1 MRELVMSVLNISGQ
15 AAIIFVVLLVMR
27 GIFALA
33 RVPKKYAYGL
43 WAILFVRLLLPVQ
56 LEARWG
62 LMPQESGLVRAVE
75 NMVDANGQRG
85 QDALENMAGDV
96 QFVERQD
103 ISADEQ
109 SMFGGGQAAQL
120 APLRNVTPQAQEF
133 PSESNGAMVKS
144 ESDMVSAGLK
154 GKNTKSL
161 DWMATGRTGTAGQ
174 RDLQPM
180 WDIGSWQLSI
190 WAVIVGI
197 WIIGSVLF
205 MGYGVFSYFNLKRK
219 LCCSLRLEG
228 WGEGI
233 YLADGIETPFAL
245 GFIAPRIYLPSN
257 MAGKNYPYVIAH
269 ERVHVRRR
277 DYLFK
282 LGAYLLTCLYWF
294 HPLVWAGFI
303 LMGRDMEMSCDEAV
317 LRRMNGD
324 CREAYADSLLQLT
337 CGRHYPAAPL
347 AFGEGDTKGRI
358 KHIMG
363 YRKAAAAIAIVAV
376 ALTGILAAV
385 LLTSPQETEAED
397 GHFPQMSSLPEE
409 DGQLP
414 QDSASL
420 EPTGD
425 KISGRDTETADN
437 GNQFLFQVAY
447 RDVISCPRP
456 VMTGNTFLG
465 ADGVILDYVDEDKVI
480 FHGCFGLYVYSASEG
495 KTIGAV
501 DLRALGCGYTQG
513 DNACQVLVN
522 RDGSQVYFYPLGGI
536 DAMGG
541 DQEHTGLRHRI
552 TSNGEPVT
560 SIMDL
565 DQGESEHAIYS
576 YVYDVRKDKL
586 RIVSWNL
593 GQSGDSYE
601 EIDFSQLMGEELSE
615 CREVPVAERE
625 PWVWEHE
632 FCSCYGM
639 VFEKDGEQIFGYLKS
654 ASETLEDL
662 VYMQR
667 PLYVYGENELSSI
680 SPEDDE
686 EPGAVEDRGDWRKA
700 VQLFGA
706 NGQRGST
713 AFYDR
718 REALLRITID
728 GTVYDLD
735 QVMTEYRVGDEII
748 ESPQGNH
755 LINAIVGLQSVDG
768 FWVVE
773 GHINPSRG
781 TYSFYDPVTGDWI
794 CHIVGSC
801 LTWSRGSRN
810 ERLPLWEG
818 NRESLLSTVI
828 YALDNTIYS
837 LQDGKLAFLSLEES
851 GQDEAN
857 LLSEEAYGLHQ
868 DRDGV
873 TVEIR
878 SVQTEEICG
887 LYREEDEITVEI
899 RSTQTNERRTVQFP
913 YMRAGS
919 AKGIIKL
926 E

>member
-1 MRELVMSVLNISGQ
+1 MRELGMSVLNISGQ
-15 AAIIFVVLLVMR
+15 AAIIFVVLLAVR
-27 GIFALA
+27 GIFAVA

-43 WAILFVRLLLPVQ
+43 WAILFIRLLLPVQ

-62 LMPQESGLVRAVE
+62 LMPQESGLARAVE
-75 NMVDANGQRG
+75 NMIDANGHSG
-85 QDALENMAGDV
+85 QGTLDNMAGAAK
-96 QFVERQD
+96 FAESQD
-103 ISADEQ
+103 ISADWQ
-109 SMFGGGQAAQL
+109 SMFQEGLDAQSAQL
-120 APLRNVTPQAQEF
+120 INGAQQAQDS
-133 PSESNGAMVKS
+133 PSGS
-144 ESDMVSAGLK
+144 EEDTMSASHEEKNIDNLGRMASDRI
-154 GKNTKSL
+154 
-161 DWMATGRTGTAGQ
+161 DTAGQ
-174 RDLQPM
+174 GQPRSFVSRQFPV
-180 WDIGSWQLSI
+180 WT
-190 WAVIVGI
+190 AIVGI
-197 WIIGSVLF
+197 WITGSVLF

-233 YLADGIETPFAL
+233 YLADGIETPFAM
-245 GFIAPRIYLPSN
+245 GFISPRIYLPSN
-257 MAGKNYPYVIAH
+257 MEDKDYPYVLAH
-269 ERVHVRRR
+269 ERIHIRRR

-347 AFGEGDTKGRI
+347 AFGEGDTRGRI

-385 LLTSPQETEAED
+385 LLTSPQETE
-397 GHFPQMSSLPEE
+397 EE

-447 RDVISCPRP
+447 RVISCPKP

-465 ADGVILDYVDEDKVI
+465 VDGAILDYADEDKVI

-536 DAMGG
+536 DAVGG
-541 DQEHTGLRHRI
+541 EQEHTGLRHRI

-565 DQGESEHAIYS
+565 DQGESGHAIYS

-632 FCSCYGM
+632 FCSYYGM

-667 PLYVYGENELSSI
+667 PLYVYGENGLSSI

-735 QVMTEYRVGDEII
+735 QVMTEYRVGDETI
-748 ESPQGNH
+748 ESPQGNQ

-801 LTWSRGSRN
+801 LTWSRSSRD

-851 GQDEAN
+851 GQDEAD

-887 LYREEDEITVEI
+887 LYRDEDEITVEI
-899 RSTQTNERRTVQFP
+899 RSPQTNERRTVQFP
-913 YMRAGS
+913 CMRTGL